1 MSTVFDGGKS
11 DLAQGRQA
19 ADWGLASLLLGGI
32 LAVMAMLLLQIC
44 LYLFLSPSVWGT
56 EDVKRLHDVAIY
68 GRIVFITAG
77 IVSIA
82 FAIRSLALAYNRSQ
96 PSALGWAGLLISLIA
111 LALWIGVLFDLFEV
125 VEFMARRQGMGGLF

>member
-11 DLAQGRQA
+11 DLPQGRQA
-19 ADWGLASLLLGGI
+19 ADWGLASLLSGST

-56 EDVKRLHDVAIY
+56 EDLKRLHDVAIY

-82 FAIRSLALAYNRSQ
+82 FAIRSLVLAYNRSQ
-96 PSALGWAGLLISLIA
+96 PFALGWAGLMISLIA
-111 LALWIGVLFDLFEV
+111 LALWIGVLFNLFEV